1 MQTTLL
7 TALLGLLI
15 SESAIA
21 NAFEGRV
28 VFRNSVAHIVMDS
41 APTELWKIEGL
52 SDQVTSQVKG
62 LQEGDLLSA
71 TGELVISNKTAYVET
86 VDFVGLKRILGRWE
100 SKDGYSINFKDFRS
114 AVVAQKQPLPW
125 DPNEE
130 KTVNLVY
137 AILPLKES
145 NWSLFM
151 SNRKTVRV
159 GTLSIQETKLSI
171 QLVDQRTGKV
181 TEDIS
186 LSPSAELP

>member
-7 TALLGLLI
+7 TVLLGLLI
-15 SESAIA
+15 SESAMA
-21 NAFEGRV
+21 TAFEGRV
-28 VFRNSVAHIVMDS
+28 VFRNSIAHIVIDS
-41 APTELWKIEGL
+41 APTEVWKIEGL

-100 SKDGYSINFKDFRS
+100 SKDGYSIYFKDFRS